1 MTSKSLILISVV
13 LSGLAQVSLKKGMNH
28 VQQRNGSGVWSL
40 IWAVLRERFV
50 WLWGFSFIIATS
62 LWLVGLQKVDLSYAY
77 PLVSLGYVLVSVL
90 AIKFFNEKIDSNRWT
105 AILVICAGVMA
116 IAGS

>member
-1 MTSKSLILISVV
+1 MGAKSLILMSVV

-28 VQQRNGSGVWSL
+28 VQQRSGSGVAKL
-40 IWAVLRERFV
+40 ILAVLTERFV
-50 WLWGFSFIIATS
+50 WLWGFSFVIATS

-90 AIKFFNEKIDSNRWT
+90 AIKFFNEKIDGNRWT
-105 AILVICAGVMA
+105 AILIICAGVMA
-116 IAGS
+116 IASS

>member
-28 VQQRNGSGVWSL
+28 VQQRGGSGVWSL

-116 IAGS
+116 IASS